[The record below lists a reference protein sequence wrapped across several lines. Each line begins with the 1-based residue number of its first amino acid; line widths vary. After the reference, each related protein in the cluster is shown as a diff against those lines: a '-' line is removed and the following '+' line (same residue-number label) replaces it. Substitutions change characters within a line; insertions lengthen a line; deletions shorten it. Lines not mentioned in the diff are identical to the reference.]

1 VSYLGY
7 TSVSHAAYSPS
18 WANRASSTK
27 PEVHN
32 LLQCRQQRTEQ
43 RPQVTCT
50 WSLNTLFLRHANGQT
65 QLPSC
70 DTSIKWFDALITYL
84 VPNTAAQLKPLPVSR
99 PSYSVLEASEERQ
112 FKQLIY
118 MANAYTLWTY
128 EDSRRLL
135 NHGVRKVVLF
145 GGQLYQSGQ
154 CAKVNWVGLPWS
166 LKINRCLTFLLVWAG
181 TCWLVLRRH
190 HQNDISGNTVRDE
203 SGNEDACLPAIYAR
217 YINEQEAYSCRI
229 DISCR
234 SIP

>member
-1 VSYLGY
+1 MSYLGY

-154 CAKVNWVGLPWS
+154 CAKVNWVGVAMVTEDQSLP
-166 LKINRCLTFLLVWAG
+166 NLLISVG
-181 TCWLVLRRH
+181 RHVLASFKKTSSKW
-190 HQNDISGNTVRDE
+190 HQRQHC
-203 SGNEDACLPAIYAR
+203 AWWKR
-217 YINEQEAYSCRI
+217 
-229 DISCR
+229 
-234 SIP
+234 